1 MKSRADCSALP
12 PKIVNVEELEFND
25 EERAICELLCAVA
38 RGLTFLDQAGMCP
51 TGIDLMY

>member
-1 MKSRADCSALP
+1 VKSRADCSALP